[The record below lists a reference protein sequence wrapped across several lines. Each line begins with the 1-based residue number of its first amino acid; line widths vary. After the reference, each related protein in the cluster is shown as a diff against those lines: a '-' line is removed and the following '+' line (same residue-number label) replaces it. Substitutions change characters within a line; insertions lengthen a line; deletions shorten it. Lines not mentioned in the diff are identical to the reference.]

1 MFVIFN
7 LIQPMVTGLIPRMD
21 GLGFPITSG
30 DGGRF
35 IMVVGDMIKDMVG
48 IGCPVMNGDLPG

>member
-1 MFVIFN
+1 MSIIFN
-7 LIQPMVTGLIPRMD
+7 LIQPMATGRIPRMD

-30 DGGRF
+30 DGDRF
-35 IMVVGDMIKDMVG
+35 IMVVGDMKKNTVG